1 MVRVTTA
8 DSVTANE
15 FPQDRRA
22 IAMSMESNMFELH
35 QPTLHD
41 VLRRA
46 RDGNLQLPDFQRG
59 WVWEEDAIASLI
71 ASIARKFPVGAL
83 LTLKTGGAVR
93 FEPRVVE
100 GAPRP
105 CVEPD
110 ELLLDG
116 QQRVTSLFQA
126 LMRDAPVDTRTAQGK
141 KRKVFYYL
149 NIERALEAVFS
160 DEAIEIIDESRTVRE
175 NFGRDIKR
183 DPSTGVKL
191 DLSTAEGEYAAMRF
205 PANRVFDRND
215 WFNGWMAHWKYD
227 QEKIELFQKFGEAIL
242 DPIKNYVM
250 PILRLEKE
258 TSKEAVCLVFEKV
271 NTGGKKLDAFELL
284 TAMFAASG
292 IVNLRTDWYG
302 ERGEPGREKKLHQ
315 YHVLRGI
322 ERADFLRAVSLAH
335 THELRRAAEAA
346 GKTDKE
352 LPAVSCKHAAL
363 LDIPAEAY
371 VSWREAITKGFEN
384 AARFLNGRCG
394 LFWWKDVPYP
404 SQLIVLTTLFA
415 IRENQPLSAAEAQ
428 MVERWFWCG
437 VFGELY
443 GSSTDTRLANDVED
457 LPRWIAGGGI
467 EPRTVNAAI
476 FSESRL
482 DTLYIRISAAYKGVH
497 ALLMKSGAKDF
508 LTGERVEIANFFSE
522 NFDIHQI
529 FPRHWC
535 EDQQPRI
542 LRDRYNTIVNK
553 SAISARTNRKIGGC
567 APSAYC
573 AKIDKETSAAG
584 IALDEILESHKID
597 PKLLRADDFDA
608 FYATRKAAL
617 LNMIEAAMGNA
628 VARDGTGQ
636 AGDYDEEQMVEAL
649 AA

>member
-1 MVRVTTA
+1 
-8 DSVTANE
+8 
-15 FPQDRRA
+15 
-22 IAMSMESNMFELH
+22 MFELP
-35 QPTLHD
+35 QPSLNG
-41 VLRRA
+41 VLCHA
-46 RDGNLQLPDFQRG
+46 RDGKLQLPDFQRG

-71 ASIARKFPVGAL
+71 ASVARSFPVGAL
-83 LTLKTGGAVR
+83 LTLKTGGTIR
-93 FEPRVVE
+93 FEPRTVE
-100 GAPRP
+100 GAPP
-105 CVEPD
+105 ACSEPD

-126 LMRDAPVDTRTAQGK
+126 FMRDMPVDTRTAQGR

-149 NIERALEAVFS
+149 NIVRALEPVFP
-160 DEAIEIIDESRTVRE
+160 DEAVEIIDESRTVRE

-183 DPSTGVKL
+183 DPSTGARL

-205 PANRVFDRND
+205 PANRVFDPDD
-215 WFNGWMAHWKYD
+215 WFNGWMVHWKYD
-227 QEKIELFQKFGEAIL
+227 RRKIEQFQDFRKRVL
-242 DPIKNYVM
+242 DPIKNYVLPM
-250 PILRLEKE
+250 IRLDNE

-302 ERGEPGREKKLHQ
+302 EKGEPGREKELHR
-315 YHVLRGI
+315 YDVLKGI
-322 ERADFLRAVSLAH
+322 GRADFLRAVSLAH
-335 THELRRAAEAA
+335 THEQRRTAEAD

-352 LPAVSCKHAAL
+352 LPAISCKHAAL

-371 VSWREAITKGFEN
+371 VRWRDAITKGFEN
-384 AARFLNGRCG
+384 AARFLTGRCG

-404 SQLIVLTTLFA
+404 SQVIVLATLFA
-415 IRENQPLSAAEAQ
+415 MRENQPLSAAEAQ

-457 LPRWIAGGGI
+457 LPRWIGGTGT
-467 EPRTVNAAI
+467 EPRTVNVAI

-522 NFDIHQI
+522 SFDIHHI

-535 EDQQPRI
+535 ENRKPRI
-542 LRDRYNTIVNK
+542 SRDRYNTIVNK
-553 SAISARTNRKIGGC
+553 SAISARTNRKIGGG

-573 AKIDKETSAAG
+573 AMIDKDTSTAG
-584 IALDEILESHKID
+584 IALDDILESHKID
-597 PKLLRADDFDA
+597 AKLLRTDDFDA
-608 FYATRKAAL
+608 FYAARKAAL
-617 LNMIEAAMGNA
+617 LNMIEAAMGKA
-628 VARDGTGQ
+628 AARDGTGQ